1 MIRIKKQAEQKAAAA
16 AAESEAAAEKASS
29 SSSSSSSSG
38 GGASADAGAS
48 MEVDGSAQPMVSLLG
63 IGGVSK
69 GGEKKGGAGGGRK
82 RTPGEIRIQK
92 DIGELDG
99 GKAAEVIFPNPNDLT
114 NFNVVLSPD
123 TGCWAGAKYQFNF
136 SIGASYPFDPPKV
149 VCKTKIYHPNINL
162 EGAVCLNILRADW
175 KPVLDI
181 NAIIYGLLFIFYEP
195 EANDPLN
202 HEAAELLRNNKT
214 QFEAVVKRTLQG
226 YAHAGE
232 AFPKLI

>member
-1 MIRIKKQAEQKAAAA
+1 MIRIKKKAEEKAVQDANA
-16 AAESEAAAEKASS
+16 AAEAASS
-29 SSSSSSSSG
+29 NSSSA
-38 GGASADAGAS
+38 GGAASASAS
-48 MEVDGSAQPMVSLLG
+48 MDVDSTAQPVVSLLG

-69 GGEKKGGAGGGRK
+69 SGDKKAGGGRK

-114 NFNVVLSPD
+114 NFNVILSPD
-123 TGCWAGAKYQFNF
+123 TGCWAGAKYHFNF

-214 QFEAVVKRTLQG
+214 QFEVVVKRTLQG
-226 YAHAGE
+226 YSHAGE